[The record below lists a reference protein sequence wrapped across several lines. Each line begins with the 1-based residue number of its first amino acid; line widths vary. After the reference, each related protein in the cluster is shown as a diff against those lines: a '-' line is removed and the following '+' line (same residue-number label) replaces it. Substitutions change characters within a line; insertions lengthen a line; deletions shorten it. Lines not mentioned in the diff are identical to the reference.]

1 MSLQT
6 ARTTEYSDLNF
17 AFKPN
22 PNTNDMGIVKGVL
35 SVKQS
40 VLAILKTNHGERP
53 FNPYFGAN
61 LRRYLFENINDVT
74 SNRIASSIKHAL
86 ENDEP
91 RVRLL
96 NVNVKAQPDSNKI
109 TIRVTVQ
116 ILSTSEIMN
125 VDTSLE
131 RLR

>member
-1 MSLQT
+1 
-6 ARTTEYSDLNF
+6 
-17 AFKPN
+17 
-22 PNTNDMGIVKGVL
+22 MGIVKGVL

-53 FNPYFGAN
+53 FNPFFGAN

-74 SNRIASSIKHAL
+74 ASRIASSIKHAL

-96 NVNVKAQPDSNKI
+96 NVNVKSQPDSNKI